1 MTALSTPQQ
10 VQERLEEIERLIA
23 ETLNEAEGAALAWFR
38 KKAEREQEWTRE
50 YIAASGP
57 AHVRKATADLRAS
70 SIGIEE
76 EARWESTKVM
86 LRGLSDRGNIG
97 MAILKSQGRA

>member
-1 MTALSTPQQ
+1 MSLSTPQQ
-10 VQERLEEIERLIA
+10 VQERLEKIDEAIA
-23 ETLNEAEGAALAWFR
+23 ETLNEAEDAALSWFR

-50 YIAASGP
+50 YIASSGP
-57 AHVRKATADLRAS
+57 AHVRKATADLKAS
-70 SIGIEE
+70 TIGVEE
-76 EARWESTKVM
+76 EAKWEATRVM

>member
-1 MTALSTPQQ
+1 VSLSTPQQ
-10 VQERLEEIERLIA
+10 VQARLEEIENLIA
-23 ETLNEAEGAALAWFR
+23 ETQNELEGAALDWFR
-38 KKAEREQEWTRE
+38 RKAEREQAWTRE

-70 SIGIEE
+70 TIGIEE
-76 EARWESTKVM
+76 EARWEAMKVKM
-86 LRGLSDRGNIG
+86 RGLSDRGNIG